1 MVRFL
6 ELDALILYAVSYP
19 TPSRASPMMQMPRES
34 RSHKTV
40 RAAAVLAGIVLSC
53 GAVAAQAPGSL
64 PESATQPG
72 SPQQYQ
78 GPRALPPSIFPPGLR
93 GLPPR
98 PGSPESR
105 LPPTAPTQ
113 MAQPANPSPSPSPMT
128 PGLNTSAPG
137 NNAMP
142 APIASTPLTSAP
154 PRTRPRAAQ
163 VQFANGMLD
172 VRADDSSLRQI
183 LRSIA
188 RRTGMKIT
196 GGVADQRVYGNYGPA
211 PASSIL
217 ATLLDGTGVNMFL
230 RSTPDAV
237 PVELLLTPRTGEV
250 TPPTLD
256 TTVDDDANEAVS
268 PPRTERP
275 VQSVA
280 GGVAGQIRQTS
291 GPVSLPQPMNDVNGS
306 PNNTSPTASTFP
318 TTNSVP
324 IDTIPSPSTTPSS
337 SGIVDAP
344 NPPPPGSTT
353 SPTASTPEGIYQQLL
368 KLQQK
373 QQQNQGGSTPP

>member
-1 MVRFL
+1 MPNR
-6 ELDALILYAVSYP
+6 
-19 TPSRASPMMQMPRES
+19 TSPMKQMPRES
-34 RSHKTV
+34 RSHKRGRA
-40 RAAAVLAGIVLSC
+40 RAAAVLAGMVLCC
-53 GAVAAQAPGSL
+53 GAAVAQEPGSL
-64 PESATQPG
+64 PENISQQG
-72 SPQQYQ
+72 SPQQDQ
-78 GPRALPPSIFPPGLR
+78 GPRPMQPQGFMQGLR

-113 MAQPANPSPSPSPMT
+113 MAPQPAPPPSSPSPMT

-154 PRTRPRAAQ
+154 PSTRPRAAQ

-183 LRSIA
+183 LRAIA

-250 TPPTLD
+250 TPPILD
-256 TTVDDDANEAVS
+256 TSVDEDANETA
-268 PPRTERP
+268 PAERP
-275 VQSVA
+275 EQSFA
-280 GGVAGQIRQTS
+280 GGTAGQNTTPS
-291 GPVSLPQPMNDVNGS
+291 GPGSVPQPMNDVNGS

-324 IDTIPSPSTTPSS
+324 IDTIPSPSTTPST

-353 SPTASTPEGIYQQLL
+353 SPSAATPEGIYQQLL

-373 QQQNQGGSTPP
+373 QQKQGGSTPP

>member
-34 RSHKTV
+34 RSHKTG
-40 RAAAVLAGIVLSC
+40 RARAVAVLAGMVLCC
-53 GAVAAQAPGSL
+53 GAAVAQEPGSL
-64 PESATQPG
+64 PENVSQQG
-72 SPQQYQ
+72 SPQQDQ
-78 GPRALPPSIFPPGLR
+78 GPRPMQPQGFMQGLR

-113 MAQPANPSPSPSPMT
+113 MPPQPTNTSPAT

-154 PRTRPRAAQ
+154 PSTKPRAAQ
-163 VQFANGMLD
+163 VQFANGLLD
-172 VRADDSSLRQI
+172 VRADDSSLQQI

-211 PASSIL
+211 PASTIL

-230 RSTPDAV
+230 RSTPDAM

-280 GGVAGQIRQTS
+280 GGFAGQIRQTS
-291 GPVSLPQPMNDVNGS
+291 GPVSVPQPMNDVNGS
-306 PNNTSPTASTFP
+306 PSNTSPTASTFP

-324 IDTIPSPSTTPSS
+324 IDTIPSPSTTPPT